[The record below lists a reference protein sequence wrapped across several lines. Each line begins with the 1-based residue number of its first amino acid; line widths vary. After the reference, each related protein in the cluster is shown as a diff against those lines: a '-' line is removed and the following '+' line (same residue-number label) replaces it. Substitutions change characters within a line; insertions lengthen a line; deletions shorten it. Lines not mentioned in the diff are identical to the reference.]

1 MTKLDIDDLRFIL
14 ALDRLGSLA
23 ALAREQNVTPPA
35 VTKRLGQLEARL
47 GIRLALRTT
56 RRLQLTH
63 EGHLL
68 AQHATGV
75 LEQMR
80 TIEEALQQRSQ
91 AVAGKLKVH
100 GPFGFGRRYLGPL
113 LAQFH
118 SAHPSLEVQLYL
130 SDNLMLPRQPVHG
143 HDAFDVLV
151 TIGAIPDSRWI
162 AHRIAPNRRILCA
175 APAYLAKAPPLSR
188 PADLAQHACLVLR
201 ENDEDVTLWRFASR
215 ESGKQAREG
224 SAKPS
229 AKPSARRGGKRS
241 ETDAV
246 SGVAREHTVR
256 VQPAMESNDGDVVHQ
271 WCLAGKGIMAR
282 SEWDVADS
290 LASGRLVAL
299 LPGYTLPD
307 ADVMALVPQSR
318 VASMRTRLFVEMLR
332 KAFGPRPPWRRA
344 ERRK

>member
-1 MTKLDIDDLRFIL
+1 MMKLNIDDLRFIL

-23 ALAREQNVTPPA
+23 ALAREENVTPPA
-35 VTKRLGQLEARL
+35 MTKRLSQLEARL

-63 EGHLL
+63 EGLLL

-75 LEQMR
+75 LEQMQA
-80 TIEEALQQRSQ
+80 IEEALQQRSQ

-113 LAQFH
+113 LAQFQTT
-118 SAHPSLEVQLYL
+118 HPNLEVQLYL

-143 HDAFDVLV
+143 RDAFDVV
-151 TIGAIPDSRWI
+151 VSIGAIPDSRWV

-175 APAYLAKAPPLSR
+175 APEYLAKAPPLLR
-188 PADLAQHACLVLR
+188 PADLARHACLVLR
-201 ENDEDVTLWRFASR
+201 ENDEDVTLWRFAGR
-215 ESGKQAREG
+215 DGIKEARKGSGKTA
-224 SAKPS
+224 
-229 AKPSARRGGKRS
+229 GGF
-241 ETDAV
+241 D
-246 SGVAREHTVR
+246 AREHTVR
-256 VQPAMESNDGDVVHQ
+256 VRPIMESNDGDVVHQ

-290 LASGRLVAL
+290 LALGRLVAL
-299 LPGYTLPD
+299 LPGYRLPD
-307 ADVMALVPQSR
+307 ADVTALVPQSR

-332 KAFGPRPPWRRA
+332 KALGPRPPWRTD
-344 ERRK
+344 RRG

>member
-1 MTKLDIDDLRFIL
+1 MMKLNIDDLRFIL

-23 ALAREQNVTPPA
+23 ALAREENVTPPA
-35 VTKRLGQLEARL
+35 VTKRLSQLEARL

-63 EGHLL
+63 EGLLL

-75 LEQMR
+75 LEQMQA
-80 TIEEALQQRSQ
+80 IEEALQQRSQ

-113 LAQFH
+113 LAQFQTT
-118 SAHPSLEVQLYL
+118 HPNLEVQLYL

-143 HDAFDVLV
+143 HDAFDVV
-151 TIGAIPDSRWI
+151 VSIGAIPDSRWV

-175 APAYLAKAPPLSR
+175 APEYLAKAPPLLR
-188 PADLAQHACLVLR
+188 PADLARHVCLVLR
-201 ENDEDVTLWRFASR
+201 ENDEDVTLWRFAGR
-215 ESGKQAREG
+215 DGIKDARKGSGKTA
-224 SAKPS
+224 
-229 AKPSARRGGKRS
+229 GGF
-241 ETDAV
+241 D
-246 SGVAREHTVR
+246 AREHTVR
-256 VQPAMESNDGDVVHQ
+256 VRPIMESNDGDVVHQ

-290 LASGRLVAL
+290 LALGRLVAL
-299 LPGYTLPD
+299 LPGYRLPD
-307 ADVMALVPQSR
+307 ADVTALVPQSR

-332 KAFGPRPPWRRA
+332 KALGPRPPWRTD
-344 ERRK
+344 RRG

>member
-1 MTKLDIDDLRFIL
+1 MKLDIEDLRFVL

-23 ALAREQNVTPPA
+23 ALAREENVTPPA

-47 GIRLALRTT
+47 GIRLAQRTT

-75 LEQMR
+75 LEQMQA
-80 TIEEALQQRSQ
+80 IEEALQQRSQ

-118 SAHPSLEVQLYL
+118 GTHPNLEVQLYL

-143 HDAFDVLV
+143 RDAFDVLV
-151 TIGAIPDSRWI
+151 SIGEIPDSRWI

-175 APAYLAKAPPLSR
+175 APEYLAKVPPLET
-188 PADLAQHACLVLR
+188 PADLERHACLVLR
-201 ENDEDVTLWRFASR
+201 ENEEDVTLWRFTCDDGAKDGGNSQSQNPRHARSR
-215 ESGKQAREG
+215 EQ
-224 SAKPS
+224 
-229 AKPSARRGGKRS
+229 
-241 ETDAV
+241 
-246 SGVAREHTVR
+246 TVR
-256 VQPAMESNDGDVVHQ
+256 VRPTMESNDGDVVHH
-271 WCLAGKGIMAR
+271 WCLTGKGIMAR
-282 SEWDVADS
+282 SEWDVADE
-290 LASGRLVAL
+290 LLSGRLVAL
-299 LPGYTLPD
+299 LPAYRLPD

-318 VASMRTRLFVEMLR
+318 QSSMRARLFVEMLR
-332 KAFGPRPPWRRA
+332 KALGPRPPWRMT
-344 ERRK
+344 RRG

>member
-1 MTKLDIDDLRFIL
+1 MMKLNIDDLRFIL

-23 ALAREQNVTPPA
+23 ALAREENVTPPA
-35 VTKRLGQLEARL
+35 MTKRLSQLEARL

-63 EGHLL
+63 EGLLL

-75 LEQMR
+75 LEQMQA
-80 TIEEALQQRSQ
+80 IEEALQQRSQ

-113 LAQFH
+113 LAQFQ
-118 SAHPSLEVQLYL
+118 ATHPNLEVQLYL

-143 HDAFDVLV
+143 RDAFDVV
-151 TIGAIPDSRWI
+151 VSIGAIPDSRWV

-175 APAYLAKAPPLSR
+175 APEYLAKAPPLLR
-188 PADLAQHACLVLR
+188 PADLARHACLVLR
-201 ENDEDVTLWRFASR
+201 ENDEDVTLWRFAGR
-215 ESGKQAREG
+215 DGIKDARKGSGKTA
-224 SAKPS
+224 
-229 AKPSARRGGKRS
+229 GGF
-241 ETDAV
+241 D
-246 SGVAREHTVR
+246 AREHTVR
-256 VQPAMESNDGDVVHQ
+256 VRPIMESNDGDVVHQ

-290 LASGRLVAL
+290 LALGRLVAL
-299 LPGYTLPD
+299 LPGYRLPD
-307 ADVMALVPQSR
+307 ADVTALVPQSR

-332 KAFGPRPPWRRA
+332 KALGPRPPWRTD
-344 ERRK
+344 RRG

>member
-1 MTKLDIDDLRFIL
+1 MMKLTIDDLRFVL

-23 ALAREQNVTPPA
+23 ALAREENVTPPA

-63 EGHLL
+63 EGLLL

-75 LEQMR
+75 LEHMQ
-80 TIEEALQQRSQ
+80 TIEEALRQRSQ

-100 GPFGFGRRYLGPL
+100 GPLGFGRRYLGPL
-113 LAQFH
+113 LAQFQTT
-118 SAHPSLEVQLYL
+118 HPNLEVQLYL

-143 HDAFDVLV
+143 RDAFDVLV
-151 TIGAIPDSRWI
+151 SIGAIPDSRWV
-162 AHRIAPNRRILCA
+162 AHRIAPNRRLLCA
-175 APAYLAKAPPLSR
+175 APEYLAKAPPLTR
-188 PADLAQHACLVLR
+188 PADLVHHACLVLR
-201 ENDEDVTLWRFASR
+201 ENDEDVTLWRFAGR
-215 ESGKQAREG
+215 DGKDAAKGSGTGGKGGE
-224 SAKPS
+224 K
-229 AKPSARRGGKRS
+229 RGG
-241 ETDAV
+241 
-246 SGVAREHTVR
+246 SGVSAGSAREHTVR
-256 VQPAMESNDGDVVHQ
+256 VRPAMESNDGDVVHQ

-282 SEWDVADS
+282 SEWDVADG

-299 LPGYTLPD
+299 LPGYRLPD

-332 KAFGPRPPWRRA
+332 KAFGPRPPWRSDRRA
-344 ERRK
+344 

>member
-1 MTKLDIDDLRFIL
+1 MMTLNIDDLRFIL

-23 ALAREQNVTPPA
+23 ALAREENVTPPA
-35 VTKRLGQLEARL
+35 VTKRLSQLEARL

-75 LEQMR
+75 LEQMQA
-80 TIEEALQQRSQ
+80 IEEALRQRSQ

-113 LAQFH
+113 LAQFQTT
-118 SAHPSLEVQLYL
+118 HPNLEVQLYL

-143 HDAFDVLV
+143 RDAFDVLV
-151 TIGAIPDSRWI
+151 SIGAIPDSRWV
-162 AHRIAPNRRILCA
+162 AHRIAPNRRVLCA
-175 APAYLAKAPPLSR
+175 APEYLAKAPPLQR
-188 PADLAQHACLVLR
+188 PADLTRHACLVLR
-201 ENDEDVTLWRFASR
+201 ENDEDVTLWRFAGR
-215 ESGKQAREG
+215 DGGKEAGKELRKGSGK
-224 SAKPS
+224 SA
-229 AKPSARRGGKRS
+229 GG
-241 ETDAV
+241 TD
-246 SGVAREHTVR
+246 AREHTVR
-256 VQPAMESNDGDVVHQ
+256 VRPIMESNDGDVVHQ

-299 LPGYTLPD
+299 LPGYRLPD

-318 VASMRTRLFVEMLR
+318 VASTRTRLFVEMLR
-332 KAFGPRPPWRRA
+332 KALGPRPPWRSEQRG
-344 ERRK
+344 